1 MDRMMTGLNL
11 TASLNLTATVW
22 EEEGAY
28 VSKCPE
34 LEVASWGGTPEKALE
49 NLKEAVELYLENA
62 GELGLIDAGADRL
75 LNRST
80 TFGRS

>member
-1 MDRMMTGLNL
+1 MGR
-11 TASLNLTATVW
+11 
-22 EEEGAY
+22 EGVY
-28 VSKCPE
+28 ISRCPR
-34 LEVASWGGTPEKALE
+34 LEVASCGGTPEKALE